1 MRTHW
6 SPYYQKNK
14 RVIDFAF
21 RTLFRLAGLIA
32 SSMVVIIFVFIFNK
46 GISVFSEVSFLDFI
60 GGMVWRPDLKS
71 YGVLFILINTLYTG
85 FLAAIIAFP
94 IAVLTALFIV
104 KMAPLLVSTLMKTII
119 ELLAAIP
126 SIIYGVF
133 ASGVIVKWIDALAAN
148 IFNISTFGGRGTL
161 AVVILLA
168 LMILPTMTML
178 SITAIEAVD
187 HNLEMGSLALGASKT
202 QTDFKIVLLSAKSG
216 IFTGLV
222 LGLARAFGEATAVS
236 LVAGNKLYGPS
247 FNPFDITRTLTST
260 MLLGLSETTGLDY
273 DIRFS
278 VGIVLLLAI
287 LVSNLVI
294 NIIKKRVGK

>member
-46 GISVFSEVSFLDFI
+46 GISVFSEVRFLDFI

>member
-46 GISVFSEVSFLDFI
+46 GISVFSKVSFLHFI
-60 GGMVWRPDLKS
+60 GGMIWRPDLKS